1 MPRLPLPD
9 AGSLLGTAE
18 VARLCGVAETTIKR
32 WADEGLLACVRTA
45 GGHRRF
51 PVRELRQ
58 FLTSHEYAV
67 PPELAA
73 RAGPAD
79 PDPEGITLYALN
91 REFDRIAD
99 RFLER
104 TLRPVPGAL
113 EAMLRTLGSHGVDL
127 ATTYDRIVCPTL
139 RRIAIGWEEASLSLV
154 QIHVAVAEIEE
165 AMARVRARHRAA
177 APIGRQALVAC
188 LSPDHHT
195 LPVRMAANLLEAEG
209 WSVLAARG
217 ASPAQ
222 PLADYLRVEQPDL
235 LCLSVTVVPDPEAF
249 LHEANLVAD
258 AAREIGAIVVLG
270 GRAVRELRS
279 PLPADRILA
288 DLPGL
293 VTASREL

>member
-1 MPRLPLPD
+1 
-9 AGSLLGTAE
+9 LLGTAE

-32 WADEGLLACVRTA
+32 WADEGLLSCVRTA

-51 PVRELRQ
+51 PVRELRE
-58 FLTSHEYAV
+58 FLAGHGYAV

-79 PDPEGITLYALN
+79 PDPEGLTLYALN

-104 TLRPVPGAL
+104 TLRPAPGVL
-113 EAMLRTLGSHGVDL
+113 EAMLRTLATHGVDL

-165 AMARVRARHRAA
+165 AMARVRGRLRPAS
-177 APIGRQALVAC
+177 PIGRQALVAS
-188 LSPDHHT
+188 LSPDQHT

-235 LCLSVTVVPDPEAF
+235 LCLSVTVAPDPEAF

-258 AAREIGAIVVLG
+258 AAREIGATVVLG
-270 GRAVRELRS
+270 GRAVRELRA

-288 DLPGL
+288 DLPAL
-293 VTASREL
+293 VAASREL